1 MTSRTSPA
9 SGSFFHRCPN
19 HSLPGRAGQEYRTQK
34 HNAKNAST
42 IPRIARSVHNKLWI
56 IKCVTAVPTWHRVNT
71 LHLRRCSQ
79 PCPDESHKRR
89 QVIVYPPDRMAVVAA
104 AIGPRFLWLHSSVP
118 ARPRAGRGS
127 YLLTASTP
135 SSAGPSWSLR
145 GLFAVSIA
153 RLVIHGSSGDAC
165 LAESPGHHG
174 AASWR
179 TSGTVWLAL
188 PGLSR
193 GEGDIHWLSVRL
205 FNLGILRHTG
215 EIIARFVGDRCLL
228 DAAVA
233 GRRRTMRKGSATR
246 QEK

>member
-1 MTSRTSPA
+1 MFSNDTALDARPITSRTSPA
-9 SGSFFHRCPN
+9 SGSFFHRCPG
-19 HSLPGRAGQEYRTQK
+19 HSLPGRAWQEYKTQVLYR
-34 HNAKNAST
+34 ASPDSST
-42 IPRIARSVHNKLWI
+42 TNFGLKSAQRQSRHG
-56 IKCVTAVPTWHRVNT
+56 HRVNT

-127 YLLTASTP
+127 YLLTASTS

-165 LAESPGHHG
+165 LAESLGHHG

-193 GEGDIHWLSVRL
+193 GEGDIHWLSV
-205 FNLGILRHTG
+205 
-215 EIIARFVGDRCLL
+215 
-228 DAAVA
+228 
-233 GRRRTMRKGSATR
+233 
-246 QEK
+246 